1 MEDKKKKRSPKV
13 CLAQLAP
20 PVNPRKLS
28 VPASKSTTFSLGLPQ
43 PPSPKPRTRFKRSHK
58 EKARAPQPAG
68 PSKVNQ
74 SSPLQHSF
82 LTDVSDVREMEGGLL
97 SLLND
102 FHSGKLQAFGKARVR
117 GYLVRKKF
125 SSLREEYENI
135 VREIEGDLVLLEWCG
150 ETIQRPVFVNKKRAV
165 SQATSCTAA
174 EEPTEDHSSAAH
186 TNKTTCRTSE
196 MLQPERDTDGA
207 TLFAVEQH
215 PCDERAVPELLREGA
230 RHVPESV
237 EASGRASGLSGS
249 AEEEERD
256 LRSCTDLTSVWN
268 STTQD
273 SGSSVIHK
281 EL

>member
-1 MEDKKKKRSPKV
+1 M
-13 CLAQLAP
+13 
-20 PVNPRKLS
+20 
-28 VPASKSTTFSLGLPQ
+28 
-43 PPSPKPRTRFKRSHK
+43 
-58 EKARAPQPAG
+58 
-68 PSKVNQ
+68 
-74 SSPLQHSF
+74 
-82 LTDVSDVREMEGGLL
+82 
-97 SLLND
+97 
-102 FHSGKLQAFGKARVR
+102 
-117 GYLVRKKF
+117 
-125 SSLREEYENI
+125 
-135 VREIEGDLVLLEWCG
+135 
-150 ETIQRPVFVNKKRAV
+150 

-215 PCDERAVPELLREGA
+215 PCEERAVPELLCEGA

-237 EASGRASGLSGS
+237 EASGSVSELSGS

-281 EL
+281 GKRPWSE

>member
-1 MEDKKKKRSPKV
+1 M
-13 CLAQLAP
+13 
-20 PVNPRKLS
+20 
-28 VPASKSTTFSLGLPQ
+28 
-43 PPSPKPRTRFKRSHK
+43 
-58 EKARAPQPAG
+58 
-68 PSKVNQ
+68 
-74 SSPLQHSF
+74 F
-82 LTDVSDVREMEGGLL
+82 LTSCKDFEMKRQELE
-97 SLLND
+97 NRIVI
-102 FHSGKLQAFGKARVR
+102 LQARVR
-117 GYLVRKKF
+117 GYLVRKKL

-135 VREIEGDLVLLEWCG
+135 VREIEGDLALLEWCG

-174 EEPTEDHSSAAH
+174 EEPAEDHSSAAR

-215 PCDERAVPELLREGA
+215 PREERAVPELLSEGA
-230 RHVPESV
+230 RHVPES
-237 EASGRASGLSGS
+237 ASASVSELSGS

-281 EL
+281 DSLCRTQSKEMPKSKEGLRLYRSNLAMELLWLQQAIASRKKYLSLKQTLGTPER

>member
-1 MEDKKKKRSPKV
+1 MFIDFLQRRFEMKRQELENRV
-13 CLAQLAP
+13 
-20 PVNPRKLS
+20 VI
-28 VPASKSTTFSLGLPQ
+28 
-43 PPSPKPRTRFKRSHK
+43 
-58 EKARAPQPAG
+58 
-68 PSKVNQ
+68 
-74 SSPLQHSF
+74 LQ
-82 LTDVSDVREMEGGLL
+82 
-97 SLLND
+97 
-102 FHSGKLQAFGKARVR
+102 ARVR

-135 VREIEGDLVLLEWCG
+135 VREIEGDLALLEWCG

-215 PCDERAVPELLREGA
+215 PREERAVPELLREGA

-237 EASGRASGLSGS
+237 EASGRVSGLSGS

-281 EL
+281 DCLCRTQSKEMPKSKGGLQLYRRNLAMELLWLQQAIASRKKYLALKQTLETPER

>member
-1 MEDKKKKRSPKV
+1 M
-13 CLAQLAP
+13 
-20 PVNPRKLS
+20 
-28 VPASKSTTFSLGLPQ
+28 
-43 PPSPKPRTRFKRSHK
+43 
-58 EKARAPQPAG
+58 
-68 PSKVNQ
+68 
-74 SSPLQHSF
+74 F
-82 LTDVSDVREMEGGLL
+82 LTSCKDFEMKRQELE
-97 SLLND
+97 NRIVI
-102 FHSGKLQAFGKARVR
+102 LQARVR
-117 GYLVRKKF
+117 GYLVRKKL

-135 VREIEGDLVLLEWCG
+135 VREIEGDLALLEWCG

-174 EEPTEDHSSAAH
+174 EEPAEDHSSAAR

-215 PCDERAVPELLREGA
+215 PREERAVPELLSEGA
-230 RHVPESV
+230 RHVPES
-237 EASGRASGLSGS
+237 ASASVSELSGS

-281 EL
+281 VFVPEANPGNSRAIEGCCTCVGVSIAPSQIHPTLQRTADSVSVWFPDTARRLELRFLELSKPLFNYGCRSKMLQP

>member
-1 MEDKKKKRSPKV
+1 MKRQELENRV
-13 CLAQLAP
+13 
-20 PVNPRKLS
+20 VI
-28 VPASKSTTFSLGLPQ
+28 
-43 PPSPKPRTRFKRSHK
+43 
-58 EKARAPQPAG
+58 
-68 PSKVNQ
+68 
-74 SSPLQHSF
+74 LQ
-82 LTDVSDVREMEGGLL
+82 
-97 SLLND
+97 
-102 FHSGKLQAFGKARVR
+102 ARVR
-117 GYLVRKKF
+117 GYLVRKKL

-150 ETIQRPVFVNKKRAV
+150 ETIQRPVFVNKKRAL

-215 PCDERAVPELLREGA
+215 PREERAVPELLCEGA
-230 RHVPESV
+230 RHVLESV
-237 EASGRASGLSGS
+237 EASASVSELSGS

-268 STTQD
+268 STTRD

-281 EL
+281 VYCSAQTLSAEHRARKCQSPKKACGCTEVTWLWSYCGCSRQSQVEKNIWP